1 MNEAD
6 IPNKAG
12 EAYMKLYHEEWR
24 SSQIFVP
31 KDPSIVAFRGFKG
44 DYTVKIKQNQ
54 QELSEIR
61 FKLEDDITFDCVS
74 DLLGS
79 LLCYSVL

>member
-24 SSQIFVP
+24 SSHIFVP
-31 KDPSIVAFRGFKG
+31 TDPSTVTFRGFKG

-54 QELSEIR
+54 QELSVIQ